1 MNNKFNDLI
10 DEMNLEQAKTILKNV
25 LRKVP
30 DSSQDIVLEII
41 NDTMKKKD
49 INFYLMSEDEKIIKM
64 KFFIDKFNLIRDEE
78 LYLRCSWE
86 EDQENYW
93 TGDGIWHYYDEDCVG
108 IIINDAYEFAVNL
121 VNMKR
126 YEDANKVFDLIFY
139 TKYWAILQTLV

>member
-1 MNNKFNDLI
+1 M
-10 DEMNLEQAKTILKNV
+10 
-25 LRKVP
+25 
-30 DSSQDIVLEII
+30 
-41 NDTMKKKD
+41 
-49 INFYLMSEDEKIIKM
+49 
-64 KFFIDKFNLIRDEE
+64 IRDEE

-86 EDQENYW
+86 EDYENYW

-139 TKYWAILQTLV
+139 TKYWAIDEDCGDSIDLNLKDMKDNDLIDRC

>member
-49 INFYLMSEDEKIIKM
+49 ISFYLMSEDEKIIKM
-64 KFFIDKFNLIRDEE
+64 KFF
-78 LYLRCSWE
+78 
-86 EDQENYW
+86 
-93 TGDGIWHYYDEDCVG
+93 
-108 IIINDAYEFAVNL
+108 
-121 VNMKR
+121 
-126 YEDANKVFDLIFY
+126 
-139 TKYWAILQTLV
+139 